1 MNTSRGNYHKTPNS
15 FLGSGRQRRVWK
27 VTTQFNIYEATFPEN
42 IRPARRLEK
51 PHPAKIKNQNGVLAF
66 SVHIRMH
73 THAHTHTHTHSLTDS
88 GPSLAS
94 PLGCKR
100 VRGVGSR
107 LPVQTPKPERAQGS
121 HVFTDSQATSALK
134 ELTIQTNTS

>member
-15 FLGSGRQRRVWK
+15 FLGSSRQRRVQK

-51 PHPAKIKNQNGVLAF
+51 PRPVKIKNQNDCLF
-66 SVHIRMH
+66 SVYTYRRTHIH
-73 THAHTHTHTHSLTDS
+73 TQTHTLADS

-94 PLGCKR
+94 SLGSKR
-100 VRGVGSR
+100 V
-107 LPVQTPKPERAQGS
+107 
-121 HVFTDSQATSALK
+121 
-134 ELTIQTNTS
+134 

>member
-1 MNTSRGNYHKTPNS
+1 MNTSRGNYRKTPNS
-15 FLGSGRQRRVWK
+15 FLGSSCQRHVWK

-51 PHPAKIKNQNGVLAF
+51 TQNGLLVF
-66 SVHIRMH
+66 SVHTRMH
-73 THAHTHTHTHSLTDS
+73 THARMRARAHTDTHTLTHTHTHTHTLTDS

-107 LPVQTPKPERAQGS
+107 LPIQTPNQREPREVTS
-121 HVFTDSQATSALK
+121 SQIFKQL
-134 ELTIQTNTS
+134 LL